1 MKHFQGLTG
10 CQPFCFETP
19 LSRWCCLLAGS
30 VCFVA
35 WVSLSVWDAWRRH
48 RRRLKR
54 RRGAATLGT
63 LRGELGSEGDL
74 NTDDEGDEGLCGR
87 CHDDADDE
95 EQDDEEIE
103 DGDEEEQMAGNRMYL
118 DGASSPPST
127 QGSDGTPP
135 QDSWIDDDTRAV
147 PLLSHNMLGTLGLVF
162 ADVVVQPHTGDDGT
176 SSRNPTPLPACAA
189 VPECGAAAESKDG
202 EYRDVADCAGAQG
215 TAETAEGGGNGI
227 FEASLP
233 VATAVARII

>member
-10 CQPFCFETP
+10 CPPFCFETP

-74 NTDDEGDEGLCGR
+74 NTDDEGDEGLWAVESECDSG
-87 CHDDADDE
+87 E
-95 EQDDEEIE
+95 EPD
-103 DGDEEEQMAGNRMYL
+103 
-118 DGASSPPST
+118 
-127 QGSDGTPP
+127 
-135 QDSWIDDDTRAV
+135 
-147 PLLSHNMLGTLGLVF
+147 LGVG
-162 ADVVVQPHTGDDGT
+162 
-176 SSRNPTPLPACAA
+176 
-189 VPECGAAAESKDG
+189 
-202 EYRDVADCAGAQG
+202 
-215 TAETAEGGGNGI
+215 
-227 FEASLP
+227 
-233 VATAVARII
+233 